1 MTRLRW
7 TLPFGGAIAR
17 PRVAPERLAGSL
29 LPLLVL
35 AAVGDWLITRTLTR
49 AFIFMPKP
57 AGLVAVYQGLSRLGQ
72 GLTALT
78 AWLAWA
84 ALFGMVVILWQ
95 RRARRTAVL
104 VGAFALWHL
113 LFLLRPPGH
122 WLLVG
127 QALGLVLV
135 LALAMR
141 LARLPDGKARLAARI
156 PAFALAAAALYQ
168 IGPTL
173 AAFRG
178 QPDPPAW
185 SMLGFRGGEI
195 LVLLGAGALW
205 WAYGRN
211 ARLRHRV
218 LAAVPALGFTGA
230 FLAAPT
236 MTAVLAVWST
246 GLTLFLPW
254 PIYALALWLAGVTV
268 LANRR
273 RRPWLSA
280 AVLLLAAAGYAP
292 QMSTQWFLA
301 LTALFLLGFR
311 VTQPATDIVPSSYE
325 AKDESH
331 EFEPPTR
338 RYPRSTGPDG
348 RR

>member
-7 TLPFGGAIAR
+7 TLPIGGAIAR
-17 PRVAPERLAGSL
+17 PRLAPERLADNL
-29 LPLLVL
+29 LFLLVL

-57 AGLVAVYQGLSRLGQ
+57 VGLVAVYQGLSRLGQ
-72 GLTALT
+72 GLTVLT

-84 ALFGMVVILWQ
+84 ALFGLVVILWQ
-95 RRARRTAVL
+95 RRARITAGL

-122 WLLVG
+122 WLLLG
-127 QALGLVLV
+127 QALGLLV
-135 LALAMR
+135 ILAFLTGA
-141 LARLPDGKARLAARI
+141 ARLTDGKARLAASV
-156 PAFALAAAALYQ
+156 PAAALAAAALYQ

-178 QPDPPAW
+178 EPEPPAW
-185 SMLGFRGGEI
+185 SMFGFRIGEI

-218 LAAVPALGFTGA
+218 LAAVPALGFSGA

-254 PIYALALWLAGVTV
+254 PVYALALWLTGVMV
-268 LANRR
+268 LANRQ
-273 RRPWLSA
+273 RRPWLSM
-280 AVLLLAAAGYAP
+280 AVLFLATAGYAP
-292 QMSTQWFLA
+292 QLNIQWFLA
-301 LTALFLLGFR
+301 LIALFCSFSESKERKKEPQISQILAI
-311 VTQPATDIVPSSYE
+311 TQI
-325 AKDESH
+325 
-331 EFEPPTR
+331 
-338 RYPRSTGPDG
+338 
-348 RR
+348 